1 MAEPDLSFLVPVWQ
15 RMSRH
20 PPAFSPQALAPAPN
34 LHGNP
39 RHNPDLKED
48 LGGGA
53 QTSLERPERQV
64 HLPLPAPC
72 VLPTSPVTQPGPLH
86 PSLPKEPTPKIPQVC
101 PTARHTGA
109 WMEACPLHLP
119 QRLLLLGVAALAA
132 PVPHTGE
139 YEGAWFGQAGDSGPT
154 TLRDYVS
161 QITLAQMVSDPMSQG
176 KLENCL
182 VLPGPP
188 SPPHPLWVAT
198 APSHTSGGLGAV
210 GQFSGLASEILRALE
225 FDSPVFTPS
234 PCLFLCFSPNIT
246 VSAEVSGFCFCFS
259 FSRSKMGIIAPCS
272 LRDYYYCAFKV
283 R

>member
-101 PTARHTGA
+101 PTAGHTGA

-161 QITLAQMVSDPMSQG
+161 PITLAQTVSDPMSQG
-176 KLENCL
+176 KLENSVWSCL
-182 VLPGPP
+182 APQVHPTP
-188 SPPHPLWVAT
+188 SGWLQLQVT
-198 APSHTSGGLGAV
+198 QKRGSGGGGAV
-210 GQFSGLASEILRALE
+210 LRSGTGNTAGFGVRQSCVHTLTLPL
-225 FDSPVFTPS
+225 PT
-234 PCLFLCFSPNIT
+234 FLPQHH
-246 VSAEVSGFCFCFS
+246 CFC
-259 FSRSKMGIIAPCS
+259 
-272 LRDYYYCAFKV
+272 
-283 R
+283 